1 MGARGDKLSL
11 EGWGMENVQIPV
23 AEEQAHSP
31 FSPILRSKGFLF
43 LDANP
48 GVAFYWSHAGKS
60 VSFSM
65 RGQWS
70 EGESPVEGGLGAPRT
85 ELVFIG
91 SQYDEGAIR
100 KLLESCV
107 VE

>member
-1 MGARGDKLSL
+1 MG
-11 EGWGMENVQIPV
+11 EGWG
-23 AEEQAHSP
+23 AETMQQSATGEQTDSP
-31 FSPILRSKGFLF
+31 LSPILRSKGFLF

-48 GVAFYWSHAGKS
+48 RKIFYWSHSGKS

-70 EGESPVEGGLGAPRT
+70 EGKPAVDGGFGAPRT

-91 SQYDEGAIR
+91 SQYDDGAIR
-100 KLLESCV
+100 KVLDSCFA
-107 VE
+107 E